1 MRSQSSIGTAGRGG
15 EALRQHAVNSLRARR
30 FFDIFDPMYWAAF
43 ALCLPVL
50 IVSLNRYETKIVE
63 LNIQKHRQVLWLTS
77 AMGALAWYGIHLAR
91 AQDLNELVVALLAP
105 AFVTGGAWFAVT
117 FGGVQEK
124 LLVAAI
130 GLTKWMF
137 AAFSISL
144 VTMFIAL
151 NQILPWPLTVVI
163 GVIIVLVLLS
173 AVTYDNVDSLK
184 IGLDDALRRHSLTM
198 LAKLGAEGIPT
209 MDSDEQLQL
218 FVEEQVA
225 KRNE

>member
-1 MRSQSSIGTAGRGG
+1 
-15 EALRQHAVNSLRARR
+15 
-30 FFDIFDPMYWAAF
+30 MYWAAF